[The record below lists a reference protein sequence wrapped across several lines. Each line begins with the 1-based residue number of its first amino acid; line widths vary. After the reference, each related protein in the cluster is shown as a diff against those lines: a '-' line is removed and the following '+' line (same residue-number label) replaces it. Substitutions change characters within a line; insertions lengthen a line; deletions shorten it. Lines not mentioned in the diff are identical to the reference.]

1 MKDPLYYLTN
11 KISSIRDLY
20 VLQTLAYHKRM
31 NVTSLANNLVSR
43 ASVTTIIT
51 KLAKKGLVVRV
62 ACCAGTDE
70 CKDGRNVYVEI
81 TPAGEELIRG

>member
-11 KISSIRDLY
+11 KISSLRDLY

-51 KLAKKGLVVRV
+51 KLAKKGLVARV
-62 ACCAGTDE
+62 ACCPNSDE
-70 CKDGRNVYVEI
+70 CKDRRNVYVEI